1 MKDFIKRTNNPC
13 ESYNF
18 RYNEIFHTAGRSVRL
33 YEWVKITQEEE
44 QLNDVR
50 RGRRRQAPRK
60 GSIIPEI
67 PEEYKKFKKQ
77 LERQMK
83 KKRRRNRP
91 FFADALF
98 S

>member
-33 YEWVKITQEEE
+33 YEWVKITQEECAYWEE

-83 KKRRRNRP
+83 KEAEKK
-91 FFADALF
+91 
-98 S
+98 

>member
-1 MKDFIKRTNNPC
+1 M
-13 ESYNF
+13 
-18 RYNEIFHTAGRSVRL
+18 AGRSVRL
-33 YEWVKITQEEE
+33 YEWVKITQEECAYWEE

-50 RGRRRQAPRK
+50 RGRRRQTPRK

-83 KKRRRNRP
+83 KEAEKK
-91 FFADALF
+91 
-98 S
+98 